1 MVSPTNA
8 RERALAAAFVD
19 VADTMVDEYDILD
32 LLYRVAAHS
41 VHLLDVDAA
50 GLLLADGRGHLRLL
64 ASSDEQARLIELFQL
79 QTQQEGGPCLD
90 CYHSGQ
96 PVTAIDLAQYHQ
108 RWPGFVVEAQ
118 RQGFHTVHALPMRL
132 REEVIGGLNLFRSKT
147 TPLNMEDL
155 RLGQALADIATIAIL
170 QQRALSHRE
179 LIIEQLQGALH
190 SRITIEQA
198 KGALA
203 YRGNISI
210 DAAFH
215 RLRSYA
221 RDHRLKLSDLARRV
235 LVDRNQAQHVLE
247 DTHTQHGRVVAGKGR
262 SLMSEHATWRLR

>member
-1 MVSPTNA
+1 MVSTTG
-8 RERALAAAFVD
+8 REMALAAAFIDVSDTIVD
-19 VADTMVDEYDILD
+19 DYDILD
-32 LLYRVAAHS
+32 LLYRVATHS
-41 VHLLDVDAA
+41 VDLLDVDAA

-64 ASSDEQARLIELFQL
+64 ASSDEQARLVELFQL
-79 QTQQEGGPCLD
+79 QTQQGGGPCLD
-90 CYHSGQ
+90 CYRSGQ
-96 PVTAIDLAQYHQ
+96 PVAAADLAQWFE

-132 REEVIGGLNLFRSKT
+132 RDEVIGGLNLFRTET
-147 TPLNMEDL
+147 TPLNPDDL

-170 QQRALSHRE
+170 QQRALNHRG

-203 YRGNISI
+203 YHGDIDI

-221 RDHRLKLSDLARRV
+221 RDHRQKLSELARRV
-235 LVDRNQAQHVLE
+235 LADRDQAQHILE
-247 DTHTQHGRVVAGKGR
+247 ETRTPTTDTR
-262 SLMSEHATWRLR
+262 